1 MKIKIHL
8 AVLAIFAMP
17 MYYKSQSINVQ
28 NMINYTRN
36 KDFEK
41 ARSAADAAIA
51 HAETKGKAKTWK
63 CRGEVFKAIYADT
76 SSRIRALDSKSEEK
90 ALEAFTQCF
99 ILDKELIYK
108 DEVKNWL
115 VQAASAC
122 LRKSESY
129 YVPNSMYTE
138 ALAIYNL
145 LENALPYDFDQ
156 AMKRSNITKEKLVYN
171 RFKVNTYAGDKNQMK
186 QIAETLMRMG
196 YKEAFIYESMLKLY
210 LAEKDTASALSVIEK
225 GKDLFESNMALIGT
239 EIDIYL
245 ARKKTQD
252 LIVKVQNAI
261 ELAPDNDIL
270 KLVLGQVYEKS
281 AKLVEAEK
289 YYLEAYNLNP
299 ASELI
304 NYKLGALYFNSGADA
319 QRILNDL
326 KPTEKEKIK
335 KYEDLVKTQFTKA
348 IPFLKKA
355 FELNSDKAYKQ
366 RIYQAYI
373 RIGDTENAIKFK

>member
-1 MKIKIHL
+1 MKINIL
-8 AVLAIFAMP
+8 LGCFALCSMQL
-17 MYYKSQSINVQ
+17 YLKSQSINVQ

-41 ARSAADAAIA
+41 ARIAADAAIA
-51 HAETKGKAKTWK
+51 HPETKAKAKTWK
-63 CRGEVFKAIYADT
+63 CRGELFKALYSDT
-76 SSRIRALDSKSEEK
+76 SSKVRFIDSKSEEK

-115 VQAASAC
+115 VQSASAC

-129 YVPNSMYTE
+129 YIPKSLYTE
-138 ALAIYNL
+138 ALAIYDL
-145 LENALPYDFDQ
+145 LEKALPYDFDQ
-156 AMKRSNITKEKLVYN
+156 AMKRSNITKEKLIYN
-171 RFKVNTYAGDKNQMK
+171 RFKVNTYAGDKVQMK
-186 QIAETLMRMG
+186 RIADDLMRMG
-196 YKEAFIYESMLKLY
+196 YKEAFIYESMLKLN
-210 LAEKDTASALSVIEK
+210 LSEQDTTAALNVIEK
-225 GKDLFESNMALIGT
+225 GKELFESNMVLIGT

-281 AKLVEAEK
+281 AKPVEAEK

-319 QRILNDL
+319 QRVLNDL
-326 KPTEKEKIK
+326 KPSEKEKIK
-335 KYEDLVKTQFTKA
+335 SYEGMVKTQFTKA
-348 IPFLKKA
+348 LPFLKKA
-355 FELNSDKAYKQ
+355 FELNADKAYKQ

-373 RIGDTENAIKFK
+373 RIGDTENAIKYK

>member
-122 LRKSESY
+122 LRKSELY

-225 GKDLFESNMALIGT
+225 GKDLFESNMVLIGT

-270 KLVLGQVYEKS
+270 KLVLGQVYEKL

-319 QRILNDL
+319 QRILNHL